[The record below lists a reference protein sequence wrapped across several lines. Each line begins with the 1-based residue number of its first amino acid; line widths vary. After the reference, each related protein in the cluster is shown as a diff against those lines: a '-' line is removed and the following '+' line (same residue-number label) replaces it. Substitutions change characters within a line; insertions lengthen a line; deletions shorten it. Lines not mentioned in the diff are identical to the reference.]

1 MIVWK
6 FKPSYLA
13 GTQTRGWFM
22 TSGKQYGL
30 FLEIKCE
37 RRTGRRSSK
46 APHLLLSQRPRLA
59 PDFSWLQW
67 VLQRGDKWEKNPRV
81 INIIRLHHHR
91 FPPFFPPQL
100 SLPRQKKPTTKKKN
114 ARHTCTTSAVN
125 NSVPPKVNFQFAQW
139 RVTITLWPANC
150 ISPLIPYHFI
160 SGSLCSLNWGWLYL
174 VVAICLL
181 FSRCLDVQPDCIRER
196 EGQQENGTTWPW

>member
-1 MIVWK
+1 MWAQDRAQELEG
-6 FKPSYLA
+6 STLA
-13 GTQTRGWFM
+13 ALSAAASRSWFFLAAVSPAM
-22 TSGKQYGL
+22 GRQMSHKYNPTSSPPISHL
-30 FLEIKCE
+30 F
-37 RRTGRRSSK
+37 T
-46 APHLLLSQRPRLA
+46 
-59 PDFSWLQW
+59 
-67 VLQRGDKWEKNPRV
+67 
-81 INIIRLHHHR
+81 
-91 FPPFFPPQL
+91 PQL
-100 SLPRQKKPTTKKKN
+100 SLPRLSEKKKKKKKKKVC
-114 ARHTCTTSAVN
+114 RTCKTSAVN

-181 FSRCLDVQPDCIRER
+181 FSRCLDVQPDCIREW

>member
-30 FLEIKCE
+30 FLEITCE

-100 SLPRQKKPTTKKKN
+100 SLPRQKKPTTKKKI
-114 ARHTCTTSAVN
+114 AAIHVRH
-125 NSVPPKVNFQFAQW
+125 Q
-139 RVTITLWPANC
+139 LWIIQCHQRLIFNLHSEGLPLHC
-150 ISPLIPYHFI
+150 DLQIVSPL
-160 SGSLCSLNWGWLYL
+160 
-174 VVAICLL
+174 
-181 FSRCLDVQPDCIRER
+181 
-196 EGQQENGTTWPW
+196 

>member
-22 TSGKQYGL
+22 TGGKQYRL
-30 FLEIKCE
+30 FWEIKCE
-37 RRTGRRSSK
+37 RWTERKSSK
-46 APHLLLSQRPRLA
+46 ALHLLLSQWPHLV

-67 VLQRGDKWEKNPRV
+67 VLPWGDKWV
-81 INIIRLHHHR
+81 INIIR
-91 FPPFFPPQL
+91 
-100 SLPRQKKPTTKKKN
+100 
-114 ARHTCTTSAVN
+114 TCKTSAVN

-181 FSRCLDVQPDCIRER
+181 FSRCLDVQPDCIREW